1 MNKTK
6 ILFLFAVLL
15 NAVYIGITFIFF
27 FYLNSPLMSSKNS
40 DYLTFYNAGLIII
53 DDPSN
58 LCNSLLY
65 LFPFRYLPI
74 SAYFFTPFSL
84 LGLKLG
90 FFFYQIF
97 NFALNLVIIYLI
109 FKIIQVFTDGE
120 MKMNINYKL
129 NRFKD
134 LFDEPDNESI
144 LHHSAIFLLMLP
156 QFLNYFLGQINI
168 LVSFFILSSLFY
180 FLKDTP
186 KYDLLGGF
194 FLGLGIS
201 FKPSLIL
208 LLPFLFLLNFNRE
221 TRKWRFQFKRTLL
234 RLFGTILLIIL
245 TGLYFI
251 IYPDMI
257 KGFIEV
263 NLTGDYIYNIGGNL
277 EINPSFSLTRIVLI
291 LFQLIRFD
299 VNSFAVFIIITLL
312 FYVPIFILYIYS
324 EFSQK
329 KLIYGY
335 FAGIS
340 IMLLI
345 YFDSWPHHVVTLA
358 PFLIFFILLEKDF
371 KSYKFLKT
379 VYYLIAFLML
389 VFWIIFYLTYKI
401 LPLNLGGLLL
411 IIFVYYILALYYT
424 DQVKLNSRTLI

>member
-1 MNKTK
+1 MNNTK
-6 ILFLFAVLL
+6 ILFFLAVLL
-15 NAVYIGITFIFF
+15 NFGYIIISFIFF
-27 FYLNSPLMSSKNS
+27 FYLNSPLMSSTNS
-40 DYLTFYNAGLIII
+40 DYLTFYNAGLIIK

-58 LCNSLLY
+58 LYNSLLY

-97 NFALNLVIIYLI
+97 NFMLNLVIVYLI
-109 FKIIQVFTDGE
+109 FKIIQVIIDGE
-120 MKMNINYKL
+120 RKMNISYKL

-134 LFDEPDNESI
+134 LFDEPENESI

-156 QFLNYFLGQINI
+156 QFFNYFLGQINI
-168 LVSFFILSSLFY
+168 LVAFFILSSLFY

-186 KYDLLGGF
+186 NYDLLGGF

-221 TRKWRFQFKRTLL
+221 TKKLIFQFKRTIL
-234 RLFGTILLIIL
+234 RLFGAILPIIL
-245 TGLYFI
+245 SGLYFI

-257 KGFIEV
+257 KEFIEV
-263 NLTGDYIYNIGGNL
+263 NLTGDYTYKFGGNL
-277 EINPSFSLTRIVLI
+277 EINPSFSLTRIILI
-291 LFQLIRFD
+291 LFQLIRID

-312 FYVPIFILYIYS
+312 FYIPIFIMYIYS
-324 EFSQK
+324 EVSQK

-371 KSYKFLKT
+371 KSYQFLKT

-389 VFWIIFYLTYKI
+389 AFWIIFYLTYEI

-411 IIFVYYILALYYT
+411 IILVYYILALYYV
-424 DQVKLNSRTLI
+424 DQVKLTSKIPI